1 MPFGDN
7 VDLDR
12 YGRAAGHLRR
22 IKRSALERRAV
33 LSLVSP
39 SNRATVRRFFTASRA
54 DRSSC
59 ARLHARELEIREL
72 LDTIAALGFAT
83 AMNVSGVNIVRIEQ
97 RRDFA
102 LANWAAPTAEIYPVV
117 ARGQH

>member
-33 LSLVSP
+33 LSWSAP
-39 SNRATVRRFFTASRA
+39 PTVQPCAVFTASPA

-59 ARLHARELEIREL
+59 ARLHARKLEIRE
-72 LDTIAALGFAT
+72 DNA
-83 AMNVSGVNIVRIEQ
+83 
-97 RRDFA
+97 
-102 LANWAAPTAEIYPVV
+102 
-117 ARGQH
+117 